1 MALGSRSIRVTSGV
15 PQGFHV
21 GPLLFNM
28 FINDIHSCFKC
39 SNFLLF
45 ADNLKLFARV
55 GSPENCNLLQLDL
68 NRLAN
73 WCVLNGMELNTAKC
87 HLMTFSRSR
96 NPLTFQYKIQDTV
109 LDLVTSIQP

>member
-1 MALGSRSIRVTSGV
+1 MKS
-15 PQGFHV
+15 
-21 GPLLFNM
+21 
-28 FINDIHSCFKC
+28 

-45 ADNLKLFARV
+45 ADDLKLFARV
-55 GSPENCNLLQLDL
+55 GSPEDCDLLQLDL

-109 LDLVTSIQP
+109 LDLVTSIQDLGIILDTSLSFIAHIQKIKSKLLGILGFFKRSA